1 MATASRERKSQRIFW
16 TLILALLLGYGAVK
30 YIHIVQAI
38 EVYKGQVLEADISGA
53 AK

>member
-16 TLILALLLGYGAVK
+16 TLILALLLGYGVVK
-30 YIHIVQAI
+30 YSYIVHAI
-38 EVYKGQVLEADISGA
+38 EVYHGQVLEVDTRGA